1 MGQRVR
7 RRRARLGHLGPAA
20 APLRGHLHQRPQ
32 LSAQG
37 PPQAL
42 RWRWCPRVIL
52 LALLPTHEPVPET
65 TSALDPGQGAAG
77 AQLGPRAVALASWL
91 SKGLGVPAGKIAK
104 LLAQLG
110 LGVTAG
116 GVVQ

>member
-1 MGQRVR
+1 MGQHLR
-7 RRRARLGHLGPAA
+7 RRRVGLGHLGPAA

-52 LALLPTHEPVPET
+52 LALLPTYQPVPET
-65 TSALDPGQGAAG
+65 TSALDPGHWA
-77 AQLGPRAVALASWL
+77 PTPPWP
-91 SKGLGVPAGKIAK
+91 GLG
-104 LLAQLG
+104 Q
-110 LGVTAG
+110 TAG
-116 GVVQ
+116 GGCSPAWITTP